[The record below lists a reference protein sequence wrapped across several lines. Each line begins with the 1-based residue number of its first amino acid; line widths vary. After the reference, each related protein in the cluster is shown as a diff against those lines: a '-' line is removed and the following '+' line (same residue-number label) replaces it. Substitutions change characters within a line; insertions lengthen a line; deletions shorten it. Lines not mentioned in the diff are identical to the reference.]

1 MSHNTPVKKK
11 IYYQDVV
18 IHNSKPT
25 ERQLECIAALRKRI
39 EEHGGNSEIIREP
52 TTNKEAQYAIASLRR
67 LETKYYRQRKEN
79 HAKEV
84 SETG

>member
-25 ERQLECIAALRKRI
+25 ERQLECIAAFYRLSAGYLHIFVCKFGRCLGKVCI
-39 EEHGGNSEIIREP
+39 LGAISSVLLNTCRE
-52 TTNKEAQYAIASLRR
+52 YFV
-67 LETKYYRQRKEN
+67 
-79 HAKEV
+79 H
-84 SETG
+84 